1 MRWPTILILCC
12 AAIAAA
18 APMAHGQNLLM
29 NEGFESSI
37 AAGGGP
43 GSNPGQWVAFFG
55 GTAGVTLDAFSDS
68 SPVGGP
74 ARSGNAALRLS
85 HITTSGLGYGAFA
98 GVAQRVDGVIPGE
111 QYTFTIWVRDDT
123 VALNGGVEL
132 RIEWVDQN
140 GNFVGNPQQNTQE
153 ISAQLMTGQYKEFAV
168 TDMAPAGAAA
178 LNAVIAIQSFT
189 NDGVNPASIVLAL
202 DDTSL
207 TSDAQ
212 PSTGLVILVD
222 EFDGTSL
229 DTSLWFQPTGPG
241 TFLGRTQM
249 RPPSFPIEVS
259 GGVAKLHL
267 DTFNPTGFS
276 FFGSE
281 IRTVEVFDLQDGLIF
296 ETRSRLLPGT
306 PGGIL
311 GSLFSYVTNGT
322 VRDEIDFELLSN
334 DIPGSNDR
342 ILTNVFVDDDFSQGG
357 DSAFVTPPG
366 HDITQFNDYRIEWRP
381 DRIDW
386 YINDVLV
393 RTETMSVP
401 DGIVA
406 GGVTDP
412 LRIHLNA
419 WAPDQFFGVAYNAA
433 LQPASSAGQNQRYT
447 YEVDRVEIRR
457 VGCSVADIAADF
469 GVLDDLDVAEA
480 VLRVDTSTASG
491 DFDEN
496 GETDF
501 LDMSTYLNIF
511 ELGCFP

>member
-1 MRWPTILILCC
+1 MRWSPMLCC
-12 AAIAAA
+12 AAVALA
-18 APMAHGQNLLM
+18 APIALGQNLLM

-37 AAGGGP
+37 VPGGGP

-55 GTAGVTLDAFSDS
+55 GTAGVTLEAFSDS

-74 ARSGNAALRLS
+74 ARSGSAALRLS
-85 HITTSGLGYGAFA
+85 HTTTSGLGYGAFA

-111 QYTFTIWVRDDT
+111 QYTFAIWVRDDT

-140 GNFVGNPQQNTQE
+140 GSFVGNPQQNTKE
-153 ISAQLMTGQYKEFAV
+153 ISGELLTSQYKEFAV
-168 TDMAPAGAAA
+168 IDTAPAGAVG

-189 NDGVNPASIVLAL
+189 NDGVNPAAIVLAV
-202 DDTSL
+202 DDTSV
-207 TSDAQ
+207 TSDVQ
-212 PSTGLVILVD
+212 PSNGLVLLVD

-229 DTSLWFQPTGPG
+229 DTSLWFQPTGAG
-241 TFLGRTQM
+241 TFLGRTQI
-249 RPPSFPIEVS
+249 RPPSLPIEVS
-259 GGVAKLHL
+259 GGVARLYL

-281 IRTVEVFDLQDGLIF
+281 IRTLEVFDLQDGLVF
-296 ETRSRLLPGT
+296 ETRSRLLAGT

-322 VRDEIDFELLSN
+322 VRDEIDFEILSN
-334 DIPGSNDR
+334 DIPGSSDR

-366 HDITQFNDYRIEWRP
+366 HDITEFNDYRIEWRP

-393 RTETMSVP
+393 RTETTSVP
-401 DGIVA
+401 DGIVS
-406 GGVTDP
+406 GTVTDP
-412 LRIHLNA
+412 LRIHLNV
-419 WAPDQFFGVAYNAA
+419 WAPDEFFGVAYNAS
-433 LQPASSAGQNQRYT
+433 LQPVASALLNQQYT

-457 VGCSVADIAADF
+457 IGCSAADIAADF
-469 GVLDDLDVAEA
+469 GVLDDLDVVEA
-480 VLRVDTSTASG
+480 VLRVDASEMSG

-496 GETDF
+496 GATDF
-501 LDMSTYLNIF
+501 LDLSTYLNIF
-511 ELGCFP
+511 EVGCVP